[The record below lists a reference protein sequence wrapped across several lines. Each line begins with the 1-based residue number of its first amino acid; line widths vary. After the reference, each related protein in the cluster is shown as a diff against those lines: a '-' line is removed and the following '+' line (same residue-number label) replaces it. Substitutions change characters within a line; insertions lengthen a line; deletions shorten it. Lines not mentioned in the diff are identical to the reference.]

1 MIKQNFKFC
10 HIQLGFLSIG
20 WGCPPPHPPDITL
33 TRIVVAYQSNFNV
46 VNKVGDSSIE
56 YNHCHFNKIPIFVQ
70 EIVQHLWLQEVN
82 YNYLLCWLWSVQALT
97 SSVSMVHESRAHE
110 CDQTQNWT
118 VDWVL
123 APTHQ
128 GPNLSF
134 ETIHRLPKK
143 KPESHR
149 GFKRI
154 FLVKTIG

>member
-1 MIKQNFKFC
+1 M
-10 HIQLGFLSIG
+10 
-20 WGCPPPHPPDITL
+20 
-33 TRIVVAYQSNFNV
+33 
-46 VNKVGDSSIE
+46 
-56 YNHCHFNKIPIFVQ
+56 
-70 EIVQHLWLQEVN
+70 QHLWLQEVN
-82 YNYLLCWLWSVQALT
+82 YYYLLCWLWSVQALT

-154 FLVKTIG
+154 FGKDNRLRRKQQSFINICFIYSHIPKCKKFLIHIIVVPVSQSEQRL